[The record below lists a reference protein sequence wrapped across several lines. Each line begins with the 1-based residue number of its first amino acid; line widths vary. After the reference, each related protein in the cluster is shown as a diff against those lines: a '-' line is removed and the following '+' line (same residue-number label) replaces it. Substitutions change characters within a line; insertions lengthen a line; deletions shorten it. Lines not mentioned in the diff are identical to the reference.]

1 MKKSIKN
8 TIMIGMAAVLIG
20 TSAVTISYARGN
32 KGAQMMP
39 PQIQSGQ
46 FENQQ
51 GNNPFGGFDQ
61 DQSGSNQNGNKSN
74 RPQMPGNQQGGN
86 SDSSQQPQAPGNQSS
101 GDSNNQLPQAPNDQ
115 NSGGNT
121 QQNSDN
127 GSEKSSSEKS
137 SSDSST
143 NTSLSVES
151 LAAEDAAQSTE
162 QNTAQKNLPSNGFN
176 RKGTNV
182 ISALCYM
189 FAALQIAII
198 LAMLIYLIIS
208 KMNKISFNEV
218 LANMRKKQ

>member
-46 FENQQ
+46 FDNQQ

-61 DQSGSNQNGNKSN
+61 EGQKDKNK
-74 RPQMPGNQQGGN
+74 QF
-86 SDSSQQPQAPGNQSS
+86 DSSQTPDDN
-101 GDSNNQLPQAPNDQ
+101 NNQPPQSP
-115 NSGGNT
+115 G
-121 QQNSDN
+121 
-127 GSEKSSSEKS
+127 GSEQPPQTPKSSEDTDGKS
-137 SSDSST
+137 KGEDTEDSKTT
-143 NTSLSVES
+143 NTTLSIES
-151 LAAEDAAQSTE
+151 LATGDSAQSAD
-162 QNTAQKNLPSNGFN
+162 QNTAQKSFPVNGFS
-176 RKGTNV
+176 RKNTNV

-208 KMNKISFNEV
+208 KMNRISFNEV